1 MRVCSNHRLLCSCG
15 ENHANILFKNHILQP
30 MVINKLYCPECSAN
44 VQVDFD
50 CMLVDN
56 GWILEFNLAL
66 ASGFL
71 QRSNISSTKVSPAF
85 IFDNG
90 YASWNGITPNELE
103 QRLTERQ
110 KIIALAHQ
118 DMRQYLAEIRR
129 WGCER
134 VERFREAGWR
144 KARYC

>member
-1 MRVCSNHRLLCSCG
+1 
-15 ENHANILFKNHILQP
+15 
-30 MVINKLYCPECSAN
+30 MVINNLYCPECSTK
-44 VQVDFD
+44 VQVNFE
-50 CMLVDN
+50 CMLLDN

-66 ASGFL
+66 ACGFL
-71 QRSNISSTKVSPAF
+71 QRSNISTAEVSPAF

-110 KIIALAHQ
+110 EIIALAHQ
-118 DMRQYLAEIRR
+118 DMRTYLAKIRR

-144 KARYC
+144 KAKYC